1 MNIEIERG
9 TWKRHETSLDE
20 TWKQDKKK
28 KKKAGAVMTAVAEVM
43 LETRHQWVEEC
54 LHRAETLLA
63 KLNHRNTL
71 GMRQ

>member
-9 TWKRHETSLDE
+9 TWKRHETDLDE
-20 TWKQDKKK
+20 TWKKGKT

-54 LHRAETLLA
+54 LHRAEYRLP
-63 KLNHRNTL
+63 KPNRRNTL